1 VCLRDIHFTGVESD
15 ASNAQSVTGIVK
27 LKWTERSSVVGSLE
41 GLPLMHESSSF
52 ATLSTTSTSSSTTK
66 RAQQWPKDILHLVS
80 ARGQLQSWLK
90 NGDNSASANGVS
102 SGLKL
107 FQSILSILSMK
118 RKADDGGIRDEEG
131 ASTERLNNDSDKMN
145 IDSKETGL
153 SRVKSLRED
162 WA

>member
-1 VCLRDIHFTGVESD
+1 
-15 ASNAQSVTGIVK
+15 
-27 LKWTERSSVVGSLE
+27 
-41 GLPLMHESSSF
+41 
-52 ATLSTTSTSSSTTK
+52 
-66 RAQQWPKDILHLVS
+66 
-80 ARGQLQSWLK
+80 
-90 NGDNSASANGVS
+90 
-102 SGLKL
+102 
-107 FQSILSILSMK
+107 MK